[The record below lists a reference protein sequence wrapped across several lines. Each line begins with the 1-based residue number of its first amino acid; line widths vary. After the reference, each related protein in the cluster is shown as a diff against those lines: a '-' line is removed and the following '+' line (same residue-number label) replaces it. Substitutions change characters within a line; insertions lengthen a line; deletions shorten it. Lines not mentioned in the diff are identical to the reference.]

1 MREFISAASEGIRIF
16 RKNGSMTNA
25 AAISFY
31 AFFSLIPIM
40 FLIIAGA
47 GFVLGARPDLEER
60 IIGMVRESLP
70 YIGGGLVRDLRTLSE
85 NWQTFGW
92 LGLLSLISGAELV
105 LNAMVKALTSIFDTE
120 ERFGFF
126 RTRLIG
132 LVVIFLAIM
141 SALASISV
149 TALFFFLDRFEID
162 LFGLG
167 YVYGLLLILVFGY
180 LAPLMLISLVIA
192 VVYRVLAGGN
202 LDLRH
207 AFFGSA
213 LFAILWEA
221 AKQLFALYVSNFLS
235 YNKFYGSLGTLM
247 ILLLWIFYTMNIF
260 LFAASMARA
269 SYLRSKKGHAI

>member
-1 MREFISAASEGIRIF
+1 
-16 RKNGSMTNA
+16 
-25 AAISFY
+25 
-31 AFFSLIPIM
+31 
-40 FLIIAGA
+40 
-47 GFVLGARPDLEER
+47 
-60 IIGMVRESLP
+60 
-70 YIGGGLVRDLRTLSE
+70 
-85 NWQTFGW
+85 
-92 LGLLSLISGAELV
+92 
-105 LNAMVKALTSIFDTE
+105 
-120 ERFGFF
+120 
-126 RTRLIG
+126 
-132 LVVIFLAIM
+132 
-141 SALASISV
+141 
-149 TALFFFLDRFEID
+149 
-162 LFGLG
+162 
-167 YVYGLLLILVFGY
+167 
-180 LAPLMLISLVIA
+180 MLISLVIA